1 MLGMQKMKK
10 LLEHLVFICATLSEI
25 LNRFESL
32 AFSNVQNEKQGPTKN
47 KRMACGENEHTSPRM
62 DREMLEMCAG
72 VFT

>member
-32 AFSNVQNEKQGPTKN
+32 AFSNVQNEK
-47 KRMACGENEHTSPRM
+47 
-62 DREMLEMCAG
+62 
-72 VFT
+72 